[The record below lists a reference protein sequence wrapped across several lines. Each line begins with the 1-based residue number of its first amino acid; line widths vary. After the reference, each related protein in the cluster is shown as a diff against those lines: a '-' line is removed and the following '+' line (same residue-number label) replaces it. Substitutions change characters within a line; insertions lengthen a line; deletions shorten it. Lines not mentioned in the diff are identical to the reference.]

1 MFSRKT
7 VGIRRENAI
16 AELKSILVGGVEQW
30 LLIRGED
37 QSLPVL
43 LFLHGGPGTSQ
54 IGIIADYQKELEKH
68 FIVVNWDQR
77 GAGLSYSKKIPQESM
92 KVDRLLEDTF
102 EVTNY
107 LREEFQ
113 QDKIYLIGHSWGTIL
128 GLWAIHRHPEWYH
141 HYIGVSQV
149 ISVQKTEELS
159 YQLVLEKA
167 KEQEHQKAIT
177 QLNEMGKPPWSNM
190 KNDRIHQKYLES
202 FRGGISHDGKL
213 IYTLIK
219 KMLKSKEYSLF
230 DIFRFVKG
238 QFFSM
243 NNLIDEM
250 RRIDLSET
258 IQSVE
263 VPITLMMGR
272 HDLTTP
278 PEAAREWFD
287 SLQAKNKTWLWFEN
301 SAHSPL
307 FEENQRFVDIISK
320 L

>member
-7 VGIRRENAI
+7 IGIRRENAI
-16 AELKSILVGGVEQW
+16 AELKSISVGGVEQW

-107 LREEFQ
+107 LRKEYQ
-113 QDKIYLIGHSWGTIL
+113 QDKIYLVGHSWGTIL
-128 GLWAIHRHPEWYH
+128 GLLAIHKHPEWYH

-177 QLNEMGKPPWSNM
+177 RLNEMGKPPWSNM

-243 NNLIDEM
+243 HNLIDEM

-258 IQSVE
+258 IQSVV